1 MKNGT
6 AISGKLS
13 APLMMFCAM
22 ICESKMSSQCINAT
36 PQTIKANAIG
46 IPSAIAPS
54 NENVN
59 TAMVIGRLEL
69 WQPAATLRSAR
80 RFP

>member
-1 MKNGT
+1 
-6 AISGKLS
+6 
-13 APLMMFCAM
+13 
-22 ICESKMSSQCINAT
+22 MSSQCINAT

-59 TAMVIGRLEL
+59 TAMVIGGLE
-69 WQPAATLRSAR
+69 PGNRSQR
-80 RFP
+80 